1 MISVRK
7 GDNAC
12 GSRGS
17 RGSKRGLLEEALTS
31 HGRGESRR

>member
-1 MISVRK
+1 MSVRK

-17 RGSKRGLLEEALTS
+17 RRGLHEEAFTS
-31 HGRGESRR
+31 HGRGESKR